1 MKHKKHKIS
10 TQLSAGFT
18 VIVLITISVISLTAN
33 ILINHQFEKYVARQ
47 HENFTRQLITT
58 LLSQY
63 NSSNQ
68 TWNLDYIHG
77 VGMYAL
83 KDGYIIK
90 VYDKDKNIIWNAEN
104 HDMTLCHQIMD
115 DIYTNM
121 EKKRPD
127 LKGSFSTHHYTLS
140 QKNQLAGYADISYYD
155 PYYFSESDF
164 LFLDSL
170 NWILFITGISSL
182 ILAVIAGKYSLQGT
196 TQGNG
201 LTGGVPPVRFSM

>member
-10 TQLSAGFT
+10 TQLSAGFA

-33 ILINHQFEKYVARQ
+33 LLISHQFEKYVARQ
-47 HENFTRQLITT
+47 RETFAEQLITT

-90 VYDKDKNIIWNAEN
+90 VYDKDKNIIWVPKI
-104 HDMTLCHQIMD
+104 MT
-115 DIYTNM
+115 
-121 EKKRPD
+121 
-127 LKGSFSTHHYTLS
+127 
-140 QKNQLAGYADISYYD
+140 
-155 PYYFSESDF
+155 
-164 LFLDSL
+164 
-170 NWILFITGISSL
+170 
-182 ILAVIAGKYSLQGT
+182 
-196 TQGNG
+196 
-201 LTGGVPPVRFSM
+201 

>member
-1 MKHKKHKIS
+1 MKQKKHKIS
-10 TQLSAGFT
+10 TQLSAGFA

-33 ILINHQFEKYVARQ
+33 LLISHQFEKYVARQ
-47 HENFTRQLITT
+47 RETFAEQLITT

-90 VYDKDKNIIWNAEN
+90 VYDKDKNIIWDAEN
-104 HDMTLCHQIMD
+104 HDMTLCHQIMK
-115 DIYTNM
+115 DIHTNM
-121 EKKRPD
+121 EKKRPG
-127 LKGSFSTHHYTLS
+127 LKGSFSTYHYTLS
-140 QKNQLAGYADISYYD
+140 QDNKIAGYADISYYG

-164 LFLDSL
+164 QFLDSL
-170 NWILFITGISSL
+170 NQILFIT
-182 ILAVIAGKYSLQGT
+182 LQ
-196 TQGNG
+196 
-201 LTGGVPPVRFSM
+201 

>member
-1 MKHKKHKIS
+1 
-10 TQLSAGFT
+10 
-18 VIVLITISVISLTAN
+18 
-33 ILINHQFEKYVARQ
+33 
-47 HENFTRQLITT
+47 
-58 LLSQY
+58 
-63 NSSNQ
+63 
-68 TWNLDYIHG
+68 
-77 VGMYAL
+77 
-83 KDGYIIK
+83 
-90 VYDKDKNIIWNAEN
+90 
-104 HDMTLCHQIMD
+104 MTLCHQIMD